1 MICPASITDTTYAP
15 YAPTNREL
23 YEMILALQSGV
34 SAQSAASLM
43 QAGRIDADLM
53 DDTDNDVSE
62 TSGGEEMR

>member
-1 MICPASITDTTYAP
+1 MIRRAEITDSTYAP

-43 QAGRIDADLM
+43 QAGRLDAAEL
-53 DDTDNDVSE
+53 TAAEPEAAE
-62 TSGGEEMR
+62 TGEEADA